1 MGTAG
6 DDGGGSISASGRKT
20 VMPEL
25 EEPGGMG
32 AEPWFGF
39 KLLNEDTQ
47 LVYIP
52 YSQGRLKHT
61 IIDLLFLSIW
71 ASKPP
76 TFTIV
81 LLNNSN

>member
-1 MGTAG
+1 MGTAE

-20 VMPEL
+20 VMPDL

-32 AEPWFGF
+32 AEPRFGF
-39 KLLNEDTQ
+39 KLLNEDTC

-52 YSQGRLKHT
+52 HSQGRLKYT

-76 TFTIV
+76 TFTIM